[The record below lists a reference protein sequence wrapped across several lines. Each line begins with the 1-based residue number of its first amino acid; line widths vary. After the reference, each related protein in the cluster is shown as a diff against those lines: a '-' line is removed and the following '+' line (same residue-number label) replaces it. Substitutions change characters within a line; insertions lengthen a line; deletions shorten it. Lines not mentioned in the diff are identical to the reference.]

1 MKKLILIF
9 ALVLVGCN
17 GTLPE
22 NPVAVPEEEETV
34 EVDRRLLQ
42 PCAEPTKLASG
53 KDTDNLA
60 FTEATLT
67 ALAEC
72 SVRHKGLV
80 DLVKRAFN
88 INN

>member
-22 NPVAVPEEEETV
+22 NPVAVPEDTKTV

-42 PCAEPTKLASG
+42 ACTEPTRLASG

-72 SVRHKGLV
+72 GVRHKGLV
-80 DLVKRAFN
+80 DVVKRAFN
-88 INN
+88 IKD